1 MQSLLLFFAA
11 FYSLLMPIF
20 LIHWIGLSKEDR
32 DLTDSEKRLVF
43 ATIVVA
49 TLFWPIVVPFAYL
62 ELLSKSQSS
71 AKATQL
77 FRKVLESTLG
87 SQLC

>member
-71 AKATQL
+71 AKTTRL